1 MVKGMN
7 QKGFTLIE
15 LLIAM
20 AIIGIVLGGIVGIFT
35 STTSYQ
41 TKQEMMVSL
50 TQDLRAAKHLMTDE
64 IRSAGCNP
72 ENNTRIGFLRNGDD
86 SLNTDPNSIRFQ
98 RDIDNGDGD
107 HFFEPDGDAD
117 DPGEEIGYYRADAL
131 GAPMAVA
138 DATPGRLVR
147 DDGTGPVTVMDNV
160 IGLEFL
166 YYDDDDDPITTF
178 GTNNDLD
185 DIRMVEV
192 VLTAQVDNPNRVTEQ
207 NQISRFK
214 IAVRNSGI

>member
-1 MVKGMN
+1 MVRLIN

-20 AIIGIVLGGIVGIFT
+20 AIIGVVLGGIVGIFT

-64 IRSAGCNP
+64 IRSAGTNP
-72 ENNTRIGFLRNGDD
+72 ENNTRIGFLRGDD
-86 SLNTDPNSIRFQ
+86 SLNTDANSIRFQ

-117 DPGEEIGYYRADAL
+117 DPGEEIGYYRVDGADNLMQIIDTA
-131 GAPMAVA
+131 
-138 DATPGRLVR
+138 PGRLVR

-160 IGLEFL
+160 IGLQFL

-214 IAVRNSGI
+214 IAVRNSGL